1 MVLEGVVLDRSGLAL
16 YSSEGQVVT
25 WAAYLSG
32 RGKPIA
38 TQVRWDI
45 EVVDLWEI
53 HTGLT
58 VANHFQQPHEAL
70 EKPRGEG
77 GEVGSEATDGN
88 GVRQ

>member
-32 RGKPIA
+32 RGKPI
-38 TQVRWDI
+38 RWDI

-53 HTGLT
+53 HMGFT
-58 VANHFQQPHEAL
+58 VANPFQQPHEAL
-70 EKPRGEG
+70 EKPQGEG